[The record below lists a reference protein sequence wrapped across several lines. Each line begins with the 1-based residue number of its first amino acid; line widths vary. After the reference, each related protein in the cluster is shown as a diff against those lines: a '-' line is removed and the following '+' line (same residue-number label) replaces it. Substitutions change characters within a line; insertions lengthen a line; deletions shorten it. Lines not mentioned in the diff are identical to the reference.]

1 MARGATRNTRVMA
14 RGATRSTRDVA
25 RRVTRSTRVKIK
37 ILYSDTLMIVGWGR
51 QAISLSVNE
60 SSRIS
65 SRRRVTG
72 DTNRLRQAAG
82 DTDWRMDDFGL
93 NGHPAWLSELGV
105 EVWEEGRRSLGIGDF
120 MGPDRSVSLYSC
132 GTHVAYRK

>member
-1 MARGATRNTRVMA
+1 MPLSDIGLDTFYIRASRMRATARGV
-14 RGATRSTRDVA
+14 TRSMRAVA

-37 ILYSDTLMIVGWGR
+37 ILYSDTLTIAGWGC
-51 QAISLSVNE
+51 QAISLSVNK

-65 SRRRVTG
+65 SQRRVTG
-72 DTNRLRQAAG
+72 DTNRLRQVAG
-82 DTDWRMDDFGL
+82 DTDWRMDNFGL

-120 MGPDRSVSLYSC
+120 MGLD
-132 GTHVAYRK
+132 